1 MLWPWTANSFF
12 CVVSFSSACCSCVA
26 SRWVCM
32 GLCDVTLHGLGSFI
46 SIFLVLLLCLSFVSS
61 PTCHRLSVTLKC
73 ETQSLEIRKPAI
85 ASVLSFDNLR
95 SISKVSQ
102 TFCRCPII
110 VALKTH
116 MKLVVTKTKEHNR
129 NYLRVR
135 VFAAKLTNYLSDL
148 Y

>member
-1 MLWPWTANSFF
+1 
-12 CVVSFSSACCSCVA
+12 
-26 SRWVCM
+26 M

-73 ETQSLEIRKPAI
+73 ETQSLEIRKPAK

-102 TFCRCPII
+102 AFYRCSII